1 MPDLLTHYIASY
13 LVARALV
20 EPRRALLLAFIG
32 LLPDVDA
39 LLLVHRWVTH
49 SIPVALLASAPLLAF
64 TYAYRRE
71 YVGVAVLA
79 VLLYTMHV
87 VTDPLTGLTPALW
100 PLASAVALNIEVN
113 GVYSVNGV
121 RVTPGFEVIVGPVD
135 FARRDSV
142 EGPMVSET
150 GLMLALLVALI
161 SMAEYYTSKGRL
173 CGRLA

>member
-1 MPDLLTHYIASY
+1 MPDLLTHYMASY
-13 LVARALV
+13 LVAKAIV
-20 EPRRALLLAFIG
+20 EPRRALLLAFVG

-49 SIPVALLASAPLLAF
+49 SIPVALLASAPLLAL

-71 YVGVAVLA
+71 YVGVTVLA
-79 VLLYTMHV
+79 VLLYTLHIVM
-87 VTDPLTGLTPALW
+87 DLLTELTPALW
-100 PLASAVALNIEVN
+100 PLTPALAVNIEVN
-113 GVYSVNGV
+113 GAYSVNGV

-142 EGPMVSET
+142 EGPLVSET

-161 SMAEYYTSKGRL
+161 SLIEYASRRL
-173 CGRLA
+173 GFHKT

>member
-1 MPDLLTHYIASY
+1 MPDLLTHYMASY

-32 LLPDVDA
+32 LLPDVDV

-49 SIPVALLASAPLLAF
+49 SVPVALLASTPLLVL